1 MTQSVKKGIPTLE
14 RAERE
19 VSERHRPFP
28 CSGRSASALDP
39 PRTRSTITRINLAT
53 LPPQPDLDLGH
64 SKNRYAIM
72 SESLLSSRNLA
83 FELYEVLD
91 AEGLTRRERFAEH
104 SRETFDAALGTA
116 RTIAEKYFAPHNRKA
131 DENEPRYEN
140 GEAILIP
147 EVKPAVDAFLA
158 AGFLNASR
166 DFEAGGMQLPTLLS
180 QACFAHFQAANVG
193 TTAYPFLTMGAA
205 NLIESFGNDEQKQ
218 RFLQPMIE
226 GRFFGTMALTE
237 PHAGSSLSDIRTRA
251 EPAEDGTYRLRGNKI
266 FISGGDHALSENIV
280 HMVLAKLPDAPGGV
294 KGISL
299 FIVPKFLVND
309 DGSLGKRND
318 VLLTGLFHK
327 MGWKGTTSTGLNF
340 GDNGECVGYLVGKP
354 HHGLSY
360 MFQMMNEARIGV
372 GLGAVMLGYSG
383 YLYSL
388 DYARD
393 RPQGRLPDS
402 KSPESAPVP
411 IIQHADVRRMLLTQK
426 AYVEGAFDLCL
437 YASRLFDDTQT
448 GEAEDARKHAHEL
461 LDLLTPVVKSW
472 PSEFC
477 LKANEL
483 AIQVLGGHGYTRE
496 YPVEQYYRDNRL
508 NPIHEGTHGIQSLDL
523 LGRKLAQ
530 NGGTGLKQLLRLISD
545 TCERA
550 QGYDSLHELR
560 QPLEQLVA
568 HVQAVTL
575 GLLTDLAQGRITST
589 LANSALYLKVFG
601 HTIIGWRWLEQA
613 IRAEEGLGKG
623 HSADSD
629 FYKGKLQAA
638 RYFLTRELP
647 GCHHELSIL
656 ENRDDTCLA
665 MRDDWF

>member
-1 MTQSVKKGIPTLE
+1 
-14 RAERE
+14 
-19 VSERHRPFP
+19 
-28 CSGRSASALDP
+28 
-39 PRTRSTITRINLAT
+39 
-53 LPPQPDLDLGH
+53 
-64 SKNRYAIM
+64 M

-91 AEGLTRRERFAEH
+91 AEALIRRERFAEH
-104 SRETFDAALGTA
+104 TRETFDAAIGTA

-131 DENEPRYEN
+131 DENEPRYEH
-140 GEAILIP
+140 GAAVLIP
-147 EVKPAVDAFLA
+147 EVKPAVDAFLE
-158 AGFLNASR
+158 AGFLNAAR

-180 QACFAHFQAANVG
+180 QACFAHFQAANAG

-251 EPAEDGTYRLRGNKI
+251 EPAAEGSYRLRGNKI
-266 FISGGDHALSENIV
+266 FISGGDHNLSENIV

-299 FIVPKFLVND
+299 FIVPKFLIND
-309 DGSLGKRND
+309 DGSLGRRND
-318 VLLTGLFHK
+318 VLLAGLFHK
-327 MGWKGTTSTGLNF
+327 MGWKGTTSTALNF

-372 GLGAVMLGYSG
+372 GMGAVMLGYAG

-388 DYARD
+388 DYARE
-393 RPQGRLPDS
+393 RPQGRLPDN
-402 KSPESAPVP
+402 KSPDSAPVS
-411 IIQHADVRRMLLTQK
+411 IIQHTDVRRMLLTQK
-426 AYVEGAFDLCL
+426 AYVEGAFDLGL
-437 YASRLFDDTQT
+437 YAARLFDDAQT
-448 GEAEDARKHAHEL
+448 GETEQMRQQAHEL
-461 LDLLTPVVKSW
+461 LDLLTPIVKSW

-483 AIQVLGGHGYTRE
+483 AIQILGGHGYTRE
-496 YPVEQYYRDNRL
+496 YPVEQHYRDNRL

-530 NGGTGLKQLLRLISD
+530 NGGAGLKQLVRLIAD
-545 TCERA
+545 TAQRA
-550 QGYDSLHELR
+550 SAHSQLDHLR
-560 QPLEQLVA
+560 QPLEQLVTA
-568 HVQAVTL
+568 LQGVTV
-575 GLLTDLAQGRITST
+575 GLLTDLAQGNVNVA
-589 LANSALYLKVFG
+589 LANSALYLKAFG
-601 HTIIGWRWLEQA
+601 HTVIGWRWLEQA
-613 IRAEEGLGKG
+613 IRAEEGLSKG
-623 HSADSD
+623 NAADVD

-638 RYFLTRELP
+638 RYFLTWEVP
-647 GCHHELSIL
+647 ACHHDLAIL
-656 ENRDDTCLA
+656 QARDDVCLS
-665 MRDDWF
+665 MQNEWF